1 MTSLLM
7 DPTQFLTRQ
16 QLLLV
21 LESFQTCQ
29 QHSPLWLI
37 GWFVQ
42 TLSLYTTEM
51 SLSTTLSTS
60 HPTFEVWVVLMAL
73 KWIEFFAGCIM

>member
-7 DPTQFLTRQ
+7 DPTQFLTQQ
-16 QLLLV
+16 QLFLV

-37 GWFVQ
+37 GWLVQ

-51 SLSTTLSTS
+51 PLSTTLSAS
-60 HPTFEVWVVLMAL
+60 HPTFEVRFVL
-73 KWIEFFAGCIM
+73 